1 VDNLGYL
8 LAAFVVIWAVLL
20 GYLFILNGRMKRLKK
35 EVDIISRSN
44 K

>member
-1 VDNLGYL
+1 MDNLGYL